1 MEKHIMQMVLERRSN
16 FKFQVKCIYTVTSL
30 TFSIPRLEQKFP
42 ESSS

>member
-1 MEKHIMQMVLERRSN
+1 MEKHIMQMVSERRSN
-16 FKFQVKCIYTVTSL
+16 LKFQVKCMYTVTSL

>member
-16 FKFQVKCIYTVTSL
+16 FKFQVKCMYTLTSL